1 MIRGVVMLLPRLACV
16 LACLAI
22 VVPSVLVLP
31 LLRCKAGES

>member
-1 MIRGVVMLLPRLACV
+1 MIRGVVMFFTRLACV

-31 LLRCKAGES
+31 LLRGKDDE